1 MKTYKVTSEHKD
13 FNKIAKQNGKTIKL
27 SDGNIYSVK
36 SLSKD
41 KVVLAQ
47 KTLTRID
54 TIQDDKDLGK
64 ISNDS
69 THSNA
74 VDEQKPSEGVA
85 KLDLP
90 KAPNDGRLDREH
102 TVDKPKDSPNIP
114 TGGGMNPIYDTNE
127 KNEPEKTT
135 DLLGNQGTITKAS
148 KEDIIKIAGQM
159 LQQNMITIDELPNKI
174 AELEQAPISTINDV
188 KTLLNKTDKVANKVE
203 KGLQKEASGSEVP
216 LILKTSSQDTTSNL
230 IQSLQSLSTL
240 NQRNKDHERLSD
252 SKY

>member
-1 MKTYKVTSEHKD
+1 
-13 FNKIAKQNGKTIKL
+13 
-27 SDGNIYSVK
+27 
-36 SLSKD
+36 
-41 KVVLAQ
+41 
-47 KTLTRID
+47 
-54 TIQDDKDLGK
+54 
-64 ISNDS
+64 
-69 THSNA
+69 
-74 VDEQKPSEGVA
+74 
-85 KLDLP
+85 
-90 KAPNDGRLDREH
+90 
-102 TVDKPKDSPNIP
+102 
-114 TGGGMNPIYDTNE
+114 
-127 KNEPEKTT
+127 
-135 DLLGNQGTITKAS
+135 
-148 KEDIIKIAGQM
+148 M